1 MNQQIKHPH
10 LASPA
15 SIGNLELK
23 NRMIMAAMGSN
34 FASEDGHTTDQLIAY
49 YEERAR
55 GGIGLI
61 ILETSAITWPAG
73 ASMPNMIGFSKD
85 EFIPSLQS
93 LTQRIHQHG
102 SKIAAQLNHSGKI
115 AQEDVIAGRPIP
127 VPSIPKSE
135 PSDMFG
141 LLTQDEIMNFI
152 KAGGPDGKGPR

>member
-1 MNQQIKHPH
+1 MNKQIKHPL

-15 SIGNLELK
+15 SIGSLELK

-34 FASEDGHTTDQLIAY
+34 FASEDGHITDQLVAY

-85 EFIPSLQS
+85 EFIPGLQS
-93 LTQRIHQHG
+93 LTQRIHQHL
-102 SKIAAQLNHSGKI
+102 SLIHI
-115 AQEDVIAGRPIP
+115 
-127 VPSIPKSE
+127 SE
-135 PSDMFG
+135 P
-141 LLTQDEIMNFI
+141 TR
-152 KAGGPDGKGPR
+152 PY

>member
-1 MNQQIKHPH
+1 MDQQIKYPL

-15 SIGNLELK
+15 SIGNLELR

-34 FASEDGHTTDQLIAY
+34 FASEDGHTTDQLTAY
-49 YEERAR
+49 YEKRAQ

-85 EFIPSLQS
+85 EFIPSLKS

-102 SKIAAQLNHSGKI
+102 SKIACS
-115 AQEDVIAGRPIP
+115 
-127 VPSIPKSE
+127 
-135 PSDMFG
+135 
-141 LLTQDEIMNFI
+141 TQS
-152 KAGGPDGKGPR
+152 